1 MCDPCVYVK
10 DDSSSKVFIGLYVD
24 DLLVTRSS
32 EVGIS
37 KSKAFLMTKFAMKD
51 LGDVSLILGM
61 QVSRD
66 RLKGTLHINRGNYVK
81 AILQRFG
88 FVDSRSVSTPGTG
101 KPLDLKLGPL
111 LDDKTSSYTK
121 KL

>member
-1 MCDPCVYVK
+1 MNLSPK
-10 DDSSSKVFIGLYVD
+10 DSRLACAAHVLTSRTTARLKCSLCYVD
-24 DLLVTRSS
+24 DLLVTGSS

-37 KSKAFLMTKFAMKD
+37 KTKAFLMTKFAMKD

-66 RLKGTLHINRGNYVK
+66 RLKGTLDINQGNHVK
-81 AILQRFG
+81 AILQRHE

-101 KPLDLKLGPL
+101 KPLDLKL
-111 LDDKTSSYTK
+111 
-121 KL
+121 